1 MSDDDWKQSAVM
13 FYAFGTILTVI
24 SFISCCVYSL
34 YKNADRKRNVQKICC
49 FCCIKDPMQNY
60 DTIPRNDDDPNIGK
74 GLVEME
80 EASNAF
86 SITGESDDEEIDVNI
101 HSDDDEPEMMDA
113 NQFNLS
119 HNNNDAI

>member
-86 SITGESDDEEIDVNI
+86 SITGESDDEIEVNI
-101 HSDDDEPEMMDA
+101 HSDEEEYPSNP
-113 NQFNLS
+113 NQFNIS
-119 HNNNDAI
+119 HSDNDAI

>member
-1 MSDDDWKQSAVM
+1 MADDDWKQSAVM

-60 DTIPRNDDDPNIGK
+60 DTIPRNDDDPQCMS

-80 EASNAF
+80 EANNVF
-86 SITGESDDEEIDVNI
+86 SITGESDDEVDVNI
-101 HSDDDEPEMMDA
+101 HGSDEPPFPANE
-113 NQFNLS
+113 NQFNLN
-119 HNNNDAI
+119 HNDNSAI

>member
-80 EASNAF
+80 EANNAF
-86 SITGESDDEEIDVNI
+86 SITGESDDEIDVNI
-101 HSDDDEPEMMDA
+101 HSDDDEPEMMNA

-119 HNNNDAI
+119 HNDNDAI

>member
-80 EASNAF
+80 EANTAF
-86 SITGESDDEEIDVNI
+86 SITGESDDDEIDVNI
-101 HSDDDEPEMMDA
+101 HGSDEPPFPSNG
-113 NQFNLS
+113 NQFNIS
-119 HNNNDAI
+119 HSDNDAI